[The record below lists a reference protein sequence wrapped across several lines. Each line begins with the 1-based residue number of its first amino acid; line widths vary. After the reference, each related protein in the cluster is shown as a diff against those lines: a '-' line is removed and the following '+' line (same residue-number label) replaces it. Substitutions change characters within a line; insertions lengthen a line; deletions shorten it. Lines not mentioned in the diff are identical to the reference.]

1 MSNGTSAGNG
11 AAPTKVERSAFPR
24 LVAGGGATAVVAAA
38 LWSAFASLESN
49 WQQQLR
55 VLRDASCRFGTAEQP
70 GIVHAVDFST
80 LKGLRL
86 PAGIR
91 CPLVIRGLEAAEAW
105 QDLARLGSVEELKR
119 RTPTKVA
126 FDSSPNG
133 EFAYWDNSSVL
144 AATVHR
150 VSVLRPS
157 YTKVRAKRKDFF
169 AALDGKFD
177 ASLGAVRYGGD
188 VSEFSRE
195 IARSLEGPA
204 LSALAPESAT
214 ASRRSLWLGTPGSF
228 STAHYD
234 NFHNVFVMLGGEK
247 EFLLAP
253 PTDAHLFKIF
263 PGTHP
268 LARQARWHFGRRSP
282 KQEGASASP
291 ASAAAGPRDA
301 RLLAVTL
308 RSGEALFL
316 PSGWIHH
323 VTALSTAISV
333 ALTSNPAEHGEFNRW
348 MLQGHEVLPFIRDG
362 WTAGRMIG
370 SLRVFI
376 PALLRDLGFGIDPR
390 LANFNPLHIM
400 VNDGYGQEMRNE
412 IGIPRLPKW
421 HLGCVDATVDDRKAA
436 EAAALNVAARF
447 KQFQED
453 LIPVY
458 IMPYLETAL
467 SKVAFQETDPAR
479 IMATTV
485 AFVEMCLLPPER
497 ATS

>member
-1 MSNGTSAGNG
+1 MLN
-11 AAPTKVERSAFPR
+11 
-24 LVAGGGATAVVAAA
+24 
-38 LWSAFASLESN
+38 
-49 WQQQLR
+49 
-55 VLRDASCRFGTAEQP
+55 
-70 GIVHAVDFST
+70 
-80 LKGLRL
+80 
-86 PAGIR
+86 
-91 CPLVIRGLEAAEAW
+91 
-105 QDLARLGSVEELKR
+105 AR
-119 RTPTKVA
+119 T
-126 FDSSPNG
+126 
-133 EFAYWDNSSVL
+133 
-144 AATVHR
+144 
-150 VSVLRPS
+150 
-157 YTKVRAKRKDFF
+157 FF
-169 AALDGKFD
+169 AALAGKFD

-195 IARSLEGPA
+195 IARSLAGPA

-247 EFLLAP
+247 EFLLSP
-253 PTDAHLFKIF
+253 PTDAPLFKIF

-268 LARQARWHFGRRSP
+268 LARQARWHFGRRFP

-348 MLQGHEVLPFIRDG
+348 MVQGHEVLPFISDG

-376 PALLRDLGFGIDPR
+376 PALLRDLGFGSDPR

-400 VNDGYGQEMRNE
+400 VNDGYGQETRNE

-421 HLGCVDATVDDRKAA
+421 HLGCVDATADDRKAA
-436 EAAALNVAARF
+436 EAGALKVAARF